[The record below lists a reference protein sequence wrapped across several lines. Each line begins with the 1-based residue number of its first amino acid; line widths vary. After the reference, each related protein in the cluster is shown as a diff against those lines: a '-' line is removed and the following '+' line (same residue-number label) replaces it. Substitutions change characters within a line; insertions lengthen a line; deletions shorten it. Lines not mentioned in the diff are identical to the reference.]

1 MTGSPQLDYGHGKVS
16 YQVFSVQE
24 YNTVQRV
31 EFAVVYFRGWRE
43 KKLFT
48 HCRIHCDDIRLYV

>member
-43 KKLFT
+43 KMSL
-48 HCRIHCDDIRLYV
+48 